1 MKGFRIAALLF
12 FVFSQCGFLAC
23 AKNGLCAGKLVRE
36 PSSIAGSIHVAR
48 DKAVEFRSKEK
59 ILRVAIGNPK
69 IADVAVLGTTL
80 VRLVGVGE
88 GTTNLL
94 VTYQG
99 GGHEEYEVVVGKR
112 FKVEVITGIVTEPRF
127 SLADWQT
134 FEDR

>member
-36 PSSIAGSIHVAR
+36 SSSIAGSIHVAR

-127 SLADWQT
+127 SLANWQT
-134 FEDR
+134 FKDR